1 MRTFYLLRDE
11 KANISMDFL
20 TAIAVIIIAFVFA
33 VSVLSSI
40 ITPYS
45 GYSKELYPTADRAV
59 TLLVEDEGYWESE
72 DGEGTDWEFKWN
84 YSGNY
89 NYSNVT
95 KIGLLDSNEKNTLDP
110 GKIDTIMEDQG
121 SWWEYPVPSSSNPE
135 LDNASRAMGL
145 GRYNFYIQ
153 IRPLNESKY
162 NVSAANQRA
171 TEMVGDRGDV
181 ASVVRYSRMNQ
192 LDLGDFDGAN
202 IYGKLN
208 PKKPLFGLDNNNF
221 SYILSND
228 ALEFTISNWSIV
240 EGKSKPNIKDISIG
254 AVINPQF
261 EIPSDQCPPLNSDD
275 YEIYKNGNLTTLPVY
290 VYEKSDI
297 IKINIPINTI
307 NYIDNWESADFFYV
321 QLNVADFILSKT
333 GVTLFSST
341 SKIEEFSLKTTVWVW

>member
-1 MRTFYLLRDE
+1 MRSFYLLRDE

-20 TAIAVIIIAFVFA
+20 TAVAVIIIAFIFA

-59 TLLVEDEGYWESE
+59 TLLVEDEGYWEC
-72 DGEGTDWEFKWN
+72 DGGEGTDWEFKWN

-110 GKIDTIMEDQG
+110 GKINTIMENQG
-121 SWWEYPVPSSSNPE
+121 SWWEYPVSSSSGPE

-171 TEMVGDRGDV
+171 TEMVGDKGDV
-181 ASVVRYSRMNQ
+181 VSVVRYSRMNQ
-192 LDLGDFDGAN
+192 LELVGFDGATISGN
-202 IYGKLN
+202 QDLS
-208 PKKPLFGLDNNNF
+208 KPLFGLDNNNF
-221 SYILSND
+221 SYILSNGGS
-228 ALEFTISNWSIV
+228 EFTVANISGPSTEISNIL
-240 EGKSKPNIKDISIG
+240 IG
-254 AVINPQF
+254 I
-261 EIPSDQCPPLNSDD
+261 ELNSEYEITPSYDLQND
-275 YEIYKNGNLTTLPVY
+275 EFEIYKNGNLTTLPVS
-290 VYEKSDI
+290 VSAVSDI
-297 IKINIPINTI
+297 IKINIPIDSI
-307 NYIDNWESADFFYV
+307 NKIENWGYADFFYI
-321 QLNVADFILSKT
+321 QLNGDDLMAIEPGITF
-333 GVTLFSST
+333 FSSN
-341 SKIEEFSLKTTVWVW
+341 SKIEEFSLKTTIWVW

>member
-1 MRTFYLLRDE
+1 MRSFHLTEDE

-20 TAIAVIIIAFVFA
+20 TAVAVIVIAFIFA

-59 TLLVEDEGYWESE
+59 TLLVEDKGYWECD

-110 GKIDTIMEDQG
+110 GKINTIMENQG
-121 SWWEYPVPSSSNPE
+121 SWWEYPVSSSSGPE

-171 TEMVGDRGDV
+171 TEMVGDKGDV
-181 ASVVRYSRMNQ
+181 VSVVRYSRMNQ
-192 LDLGDFDGAN
+192 LDLDDFDGAN
-202 IYGKLN
+202 IFGDQDLL
-208 PKKPLFGLDNNNF
+208 KPLFGLDNNNF
-221 SYILSND
+221 SYILSNGG
-228 ALEFTISNWSIV
+228 LEFTVANISDPSPEISNIL
-240 EGKSKPNIKDISIG
+240 IG
-254 AVINPQF
+254 IGLNPEY
-261 EIPSDQCPPLNSDD
+261 EITSSFNLQNDEF
-275 YEIYKNGNLTTLPVY
+275 EIYKNDT
-290 VYEKSDI
+290 
-297 IKINIPINTI
+297 IKIFIPIDSI
-307 NYIDNWESADFFYV
+307 NKIENWGYADFFYI
-321 QLNVADFILSKT
+321 QLNGDDLMGSQPGITF
-333 GVTLFSST
+333 FSSN
-341 SKIEEFSLKTTVWVW
+341 SKIEEFSLKTTIWVW

>member
-1 MRTFYLLRDE
+1 MRSFYLTEDE

-20 TAIAVIIIAFVFA
+20 TAVAVIVIAFIFA

-59 TLLVEDEGYWESE
+59 TLLVEDEGYWEC
-72 DGEGTDWEFKWN
+72 DGGEGTDWEFKWN

-110 GKIDTIMEDQG
+110 GKINTIMENQG
-121 SWWEYPVPSSSNPE
+121 SWWEYPVSSSSGPE

-171 TEMVGDRGDV
+171 TEMVGDKGDV
-181 ASVVRYSRMNQ
+181 VSVVRYSRMNQ
-192 LDLGDFDGAN
+192 LELVGFDGATISGN
-202 IYGKLN
+202 HDLS
-208 PKKPLFGLDNNNF
+208 KPLFGLDNNNF
-221 SYILSND
+221 SYILSNGGS
-228 ALEFTISNWSIV
+228 EFTVANISGPSTEISNILI
-240 EGKSKPNIKDISIG
+240 GIK
-254 AVINPQF
+254 
-261 EIPSDQCPPLNSDD
+261 LNSEYEITPSYDLQND
-275 YEIYKNGNLTTLPVY
+275 EFEIYKNGNLTTLPVS
-290 VYEKSDI
+290 VSAVSDI
-297 IKINIPINTI
+297 IKINIPIDSI
-307 NYIDNWESADFFYV
+307 NKIENWGYADFFYI
-321 QLNVADFILSKT
+321 QLNGDDLMAIEPGITF
-333 GVTLFSST
+333 FSSN
-341 SKIEEFSLKTTVWVW
+341 SKIEEFSLKTTIWVW

>member
-1 MRTFYLLRDE
+1 MRSFYLLRDE

-20 TAIAVIIIAFVFA
+20 TAVAVIIIAFIFA

-59 TLLVEDEGYWESE
+59 TLLVEDEGYWEC
-72 DGEGTDWEFKWN
+72 DGGEGTDWEFKWN

-110 GKIDTIMEDQG
+110 GKINTIMENQG
-121 SWWEYPVPSSSNPE
+121 SWWEYPVSSSSGPE

-171 TEMVGDRGDV
+171 TEMVGDKGDV
-181 ASVVRYSRMNQ
+181 VSVVRYSRMNQ
-192 LDLGDFDGAN
+192 LDLDDFNGAN
-202 IYGKLN
+202 FFDKLH
-208 PKKPLFGLDNNNF
+208 
-221 SYILSND
+221 
-228 ALEFTISNWSIV
+228 
-240 EGKSKPNIKDISIG
+240 
-254 AVINPQF
+254 VIIHI
-261 EIPSDQCPPLNSDD
+261 E
-275 YEIYKNGNLTTLPVY
+275 YKNIRQQAELVCNSHIQHKNPNANRIMCT
-290 VYEKSDI
+290 DI
-297 IKINIPINTI
+297 ISYK
-307 NYIDNWESADFFYV
+307 
-321 QLNVADFILSKT
+321 
-333 GVTLFSST
+333 
-341 SKIEEFSLKTTVWVW
+341 

>member
-1 MRTFYLLRDE
+1 MRSFYLLRDE

-20 TAIAVIIIAFVFA
+20 TAVAVIIIAFIFA

-59 TLLVEDEGYWESE
+59 TLLVEDEGYWEC
-72 DGEGTDWEFKWN
+72 DGGEGTDWEFKWN

-110 GKIDTIMEDQG
+110 GKINTIMENQG
-121 SWWEYPVPSSSNPE
+121 SWWEYPVSSSSGPE

-171 TEMVGDRGDV
+171 TEMVGDKGDV
-181 ASVVRYSRMNQ
+181 VSVVRYSRMNQ
-192 LDLGDFDGAN
+192 LELVGFDGATISGN
-202 IYGKLN
+202 QDIS
-208 PKKPLFGLDNNNF
+208 KPLFGLDNNNF
-221 SYILSND
+221 SYILSNGGS
-228 ALEFTISNWSIV
+228 EFTVANISGPSTEISNIL
-240 EGKSKPNIKDISIG
+240 IG
-254 AVINPQF
+254 I
-261 EIPSDQCPPLNSDD
+261 ELNSEYEITPSYDLQND
-275 YEIYKNGNLTTLPVY
+275 EFEIYKNGNLTTLPVS
-290 VYEKSDI
+290 VSAVSDI
-297 IKINIPINTI
+297 IKINIPIDSI
-307 NYIDNWESADFFYV
+307 NKIENWGYADFFYI
-321 QLNVADFILSKT
+321 QLNGDDLMAIEPGITF
-333 GVTLFSST
+333 FSSN
-341 SKIEEFSLKTTVWVW
+341 SKIEEFSLKTTIWVW

>member
-20 TAIAVIIIAFVFA
+20 TAVAVIIIAFVFA

-59 TLLVEDEGYWESE
+59 TLLVEDEGYWESD

-95 KIGLLDSNEKNTLDP
+95 KIGFLDSKEKNTLDP

-121 SWWEYPVPSSSNPE
+121 SWWEYPVSSSSGPE

-171 TEMVGDRGDV
+171 TEMVGDKGDV
-181 ASVVRYSRMNQ
+181 VSVVRYSRMNQ
-192 LDLGDFDGAN
+192 LDLD
-202 IYGKLN
+202 
-208 PKKPLFGLDNNNF
+208 
-221 SYILSND
+221 
-228 ALEFTISNWSIV
+228 
-240 EGKSKPNIKDISIG
+240 
-254 AVINPQF
+254 
-261 EIPSDQCPPLNSDD
+261 
-275 YEIYKNGNLTTLPVY
+275 
-290 VYEKSDI
+290 
-297 IKINIPINTI
+297 
-307 NYIDNWESADFFYV
+307 
-321 QLNVADFILSKT
+321 
-333 GVTLFSST
+333 
-341 SKIEEFSLKTTVWVW
+341 

>member
-1 MRTFYLLRDE
+1 MRSFYLTEDE

-20 TAIAVIIIAFVFA
+20 TAVAVIAIAFIFA
-33 VSVLSSI
+33 VSVLSNI

-59 TLLVEDEGYWESE
+59 TLLVEDEGYWECD

-95 KIGLLDSNEKNTLDP
+95 KIGFLDSKETNTLDP
-110 GKIDTIMEDQG
+110 GKINTIMENRS
-121 SWWEYPVPSSSNPE
+121 SWWEYPVSSSSGPE

-171 TEMVGDRGDV
+171 TEMVGDKGDV
-181 ASVVRYSRMNQ
+181 VSVVRYSRMNQ
-192 LDLGDFDGAN
+192 LELVDFDGATISGN
-202 IYGKLN
+202 QSLS
-208 PKKPLFGLDNNNF
+208 KPLFGLDNNNF
-221 SYILSND
+221 SYILSNGG
-228 ALEFTISNWSIV
+228 LEFTVANISGTSTKISNIL
-240 EGKSKPNIKDISIG
+240 IG
-254 AVINPQF
+254 IGLNEY
-261 EIPSDQCPPLNSDD
+261 EITPSYDLQNDEF
-275 YEIYKNGNLTTLPVY
+275 EIYKNGNLTTLPVS
-290 VYEKSDI
+290 VSAVSDI

-307 NYIDNWESADFFYV
+307 NNIDNWGYADFFYI
-321 QLNVADFILSKT
+321 QLNGDDLVVSKS
-333 GVTLFSST
+333 GITLFSSN
-341 SKIEEFSLKTTVWVW
+341 SKIEEFPLKTTIWVW

>member
-1 MRTFYLLRDE
+1 MRSFHLTEDE

-20 TAIAVIIIAFVFA
+20 TAVAVIVIAFIFA

-59 TLLVEDEGYWESE
+59 TLLVEDKGYWECD

-110 GKIDTIMEDQG
+110 GKINTIMENQG
-121 SWWEYPVPSSSNPE
+121 SWWEYPVSSSSGPE

-171 TEMVGDRGDV
+171 TEMVGDKGDV
-181 ASVVRYSRMNQ
+181 VSVVRYSRMNQ
-192 LDLGDFDGAN
+192 LD
-202 IYGKLN
+202 YGTMSLE
-208 PKKPLFGLDNNNF
+208 KPLFGLDNNNF
-221 SYILSND
+221 SYILSNGGI
-228 ALEFTISNWSIV
+228 EFTVANLSIIPDHSQTIS
-240 EGKSKPNIKDISIG
+240 DISIG
-254 AVINPQF
+254 IGLNHES
-261 EIPSDQCPPLNSDD
+261 EITHSHDLQNDVF
-275 YEIYKNGNLTTLPVY
+275 EIYKNGNLTTLPVS
-290 VYEKSDI
+290 VSEVSDI

-307 NYIDNWESADFFYV
+307 NNIDNWESADLFYV
-321 QLNVADFILSKT
+321 QLNGDNLMASQPGITF
-333 GVTLFSST
+333 FSSNST
-341 SKIEEFSLKTTVWVW
+341 IEEFSSKTTIWAR

>member
-1 MRTFYLLRDE
+1 MRSFYLLRDE

-20 TAIAVIIIAFVFA
+20 TAVAVIIIAFIFA

-59 TLLVEDEGYWESE
+59 TLLVEDEGYWEC
-72 DGEGTDWEFKWN
+72 DGGEGTDWEFKWN

-110 GKIDTIMEDQG
+110 GKINTIMENQG
-121 SWWEYPVPSSSNPE
+121 SWWEYPVSSSSGPE

-171 TEMVGDRGDV
+171 TEMVGDKGDV
-181 ASVVRYSRMNQ
+181 VSVVRYSRMNQ
-192 LDLGDFDGAN
+192 LDLDDFNGAKIFGDQD
-202 IYGKLN
+202 LL
-208 PKKPLFGLDNNNF
+208 KPLFGLDNNNF
-221 SYILSND
+221 SYILSNGG
-228 ALEFTISNWSIV
+228 LEFTVANISDPSPEISNIL
-240 EGKSKPNIKDISIG
+240 IG
-254 AVINPQF
+254 IGLNPEY
-261 EIPSDQCPPLNSDD
+261 EITSSFDLQNDEF
-275 YEIYKNGNLTTLPVY
+275 EIYKNDT
-290 VYEKSDI
+290 
-297 IKINIPINTI
+297 IKIFIPIDSI
-307 NYIDNWESADFFYV
+307 NKIENWGYADFFYI
-321 QLNVADFILSKT
+321 QLNGDDLMGSQPGI
-333 GVTLFSST
+333 TLFSSN
-341 SKIEEFSLKTTVWVW
+341 SKIEEFSLKTTIWVW

>member
-59 TLLVEDEGYWESE
+59 TLLVEDEGYWESD

-89 NYSNVT
+89 DYSNVT
-95 KIGLLDSNEKNTLDP
+95 KIGFLDSKETNTLDP
-110 GKIDTIMEDQG
+110 GKINTIMEDQG

-181 ASVVRYSRMNQ
+181 ASVVRYSRMNL

-202 IYGKLN
+202 LFGHQG
-208 PKKPLFGLDNNNF
+208 PFKPLFGLDNDNF
-221 SYILSND
+221 SYILSNGG
-228 ALEFTISNWSIV
+228 LEFIVTNWSIIPGPGPSP
-240 EGKSKPNIKDISIG
+240 EISDISIG
-254 AVINPQF
+254 IGLNPEH
-261 EIPSDQCPPLNSDD
+261 EITPTYNLQNNEF
-275 YEIYKNGNLTTLPVY
+275 EIYKNGNLTTLKVPVLD
-290 VYEKSDI
+290 KNDT
-297 IKINIPINTI
+297 IKIFIPIDSI
-307 NYIDNWESADFFYV
+307 NKIENWESADFFYIMLDV
-321 QLNVADFILSKT
+321 RSLEVSQFGT
-333 GVTLFSST
+333 TLFSST
-341 SKIEEFSLKTTVWVW
+341 SKIERYSLKTTVWVW

>member
-1 MRTFYLLRDE
+1 MRSFHLTEDE

-20 TAIAVIIIAFVFA
+20 TAVAVIVIAFIFA

-59 TLLVEDEGYWESE
+59 TLLVEDKGYWECD

-110 GKIDTIMEDQG
+110 GKINTIMENQG
-121 SWWEYPVPSSSNPE
+121 SWWEYPVSSSSGPE

-171 TEMVGDRGDV
+171 TEMVGDKGDV
-181 ASVVRYSRMNQ
+181 VSVVRYSRMNQ
-192 LDLGDFDGAN
+192 LD
-202 IYGKLN
+202 YGTMSLE
-208 PKKPLFGLDNNNF
+208 KPLFGLDNNNF
-221 SYILSND
+221 SYILSNGGI
-228 ALEFTISNWSIV
+228 EFTVANLSIIPDHSQTIS
-240 EGKSKPNIKDISIG
+240 DISIG
-254 AVINPQF
+254 IGLNHES
-261 EIPSDQCPPLNSDD
+261 EITHSHDLQNDVF
-275 YEIYKNGNLTTLPVY
+275 EIYKNGNLTTLPVS
-290 VYEKSDI
+290 VSEVSDI

-307 NYIDNWESADFFYV
+307 NNIDNWESADLFYV
-321 QLNVADFILSKT
+321 QLNGDNLMASQPGITF
-333 GVTLFSST
+333 FSSNST
-341 SKIEEFSLKTTVWVW
+341 IEEFSLKTTIWVW